1 MLLGHVTMYAKKA
14 LYPQTAT
21 TAPSCDYVNCQDT
34 ITCNPARAGTQS
46 EGNGR

>member
-1 MLLGHVTMYAKKA
+1 MLLGHVTMRTKKA

-21 TAPSCDYVNCQDT
+21 PAPSCDSVNCQDT

-46 EGNGR
+46 VGNGR